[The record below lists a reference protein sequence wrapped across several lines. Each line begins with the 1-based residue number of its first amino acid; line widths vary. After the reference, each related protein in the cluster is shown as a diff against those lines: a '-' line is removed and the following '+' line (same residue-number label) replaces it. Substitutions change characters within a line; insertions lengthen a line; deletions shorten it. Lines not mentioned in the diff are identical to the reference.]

1 MKAIKWIAVAAL
13 AVVFVACCPC
23 RKSKSALVPFTGTE
37 WKLIQLYGE
46 TVAAENNYRLTFAAD
61 GTLSGVGDCNRVAGK
76 FTQNVGKLNIGENLA
91 TTRMFC
97 PNQGREDKF
106 FKMLTQI
113 DSYSIDGTRMM
124 LIRGGETLAIFEPV
138 SLPEGAAAK

>member
-1 MKAIKWIAVAAL
+1 MKAIKWIAVAAF

-37 WKLIQLYGE
+37 WKLIQLQGE
-46 TVAAENNYRLTFAAD
+46 TVVSDNYRIIFAAD

-76 FTQNVGKLNIGENLA
+76 FTQNVGQLNIADNLA

-97 PNQGREDKF
+97 PNQEREDRF
-106 FKMLTQI
+106 FKMLTML
-113 DSYSIDGTRMM
+113 DSYSIDGARLM
-124 LIRGGETLAIFEPV
+124 LIRNGETMAVFEPV
-138 SLPEGAAAK
+138 SPPENVK